1 MSCNG
6 LLKTNQNM
14 KHLKKSPFLKK
25 EENQRILVFESYIP
39 GEGNRAASISEEE
52 YQQLLPHVFNLSHG
66 SGGWPK
72 EIDVLVWETISDRSI
87 EVRKEDYE
95 DADIVVAVC

>member
-1 MSCNG
+1 
-6 LLKTNQNM
+6 M

-25 EENQRILVFESYIP
+25 EENQRILVFESYFP
-39 GEGNRAASISEEE
+39 DEDNRAASISEEE
-52 YQQLLPHVFNLSHG
+52 YETLLPYEDDLSMG
-66 SGGWPK
+66 NGGWPE
-72 EIDVLVWETISDRSI
+72 EIDVLVWKTISDRAV

>member
-1 MSCNG
+1 
-6 LLKTNQNM
+6 M

-25 EENQRILVFESYIP
+25 EKNQRILVFESHFP
-39 GEGNRAASISEEE
+39 DEDNRAASITEEE
-52 YQQLLPHVFNLSHG
+52 YNTLLPYDDELSMG
-66 SGGWPK
+66 NIIPE
-72 EIDVLVWETISDRSI
+72 EIDQLVWKTISDRAV

>member
-1 MSCNG
+1 
-6 LLKTNQNM
+6 M

-25 EENQRILVFESYIP
+25 EKNQRILVFESHFP
-39 GEGNRAASISEEE
+39 DEDNRAASITEEE
-52 YQQLLPHVFNLSHG
+52 YNTLLPYDDELSMG
-66 SGGWPK
+66 NIIPE
-72 EIDVLVWETISDRSI
+72 EIDQLVWKTISDRAI

>member
-1 MSCNG
+1 
-6 LLKTNQNM
+6 M

-25 EENQRILVFESYIP
+25 EKNQRILVFEYYDDDNTATTIT
-39 GEGNRAASISEEE
+39 EEE
-52 YQQLLPHVFNLSHG
+52 YNTLLPYDDELRLGNAIPEEIEKLVF
-66 SGGWPK
+66 
-72 EIDVLVWETISDRSI
+72 ETISDRAI